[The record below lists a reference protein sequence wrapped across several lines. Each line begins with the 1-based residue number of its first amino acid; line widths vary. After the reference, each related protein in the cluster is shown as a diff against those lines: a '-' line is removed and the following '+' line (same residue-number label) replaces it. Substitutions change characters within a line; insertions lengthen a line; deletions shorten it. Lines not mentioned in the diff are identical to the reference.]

1 MFEQTPKNWVFIIDF
16 THSCAEFKL
25 QYILYSYSTSTMVVR
40 YIWSGG
46 FILICMDIIRMDPQ
60 ILKMRSAK
68 NEHFLDLF
76 LKSTSILLSFTLFS
90 LKICM
95 SLNNKHSM
103 LSVTLQYIKGKMN
116 GNESYFCILLSV

>member
-1 MFEQTPKNWVFIIDF
+1 
-16 THSCAEFKL
+16 
-25 QYILYSYSTSTMVVR
+25 MVVR